1 MPRNK
6 LHLNSEGRQ
15 PTDLRQSGLSDD
27 DAECMKD
34 ICVTLHKTHVK
45 RIKKLSKNTGASFSS
60 ILGQCVRRGLYDL
73 AEDEIWK
80 I

>member
-34 ICVTLHKTHVK
+34 VCVTPHKQTVK
-45 RIKKLSKNTGASFSS
+45 RIKELSKPTDAPFPLSS
-60 ILGQCVRRGLYDL
+60 DKQFI
-73 AEDEIWK
+73 
-80 I
+80 